1 MDLEVDPPD
10 RQGGVGAGAGA
21 QTVAVESTGDPVGT
35 PRLDGSV
42 PGRRGNRDLGRRKR
56 SARNLLPFGGG
67 GRLLRFRGRARVNS
81 GQPSHVHDDE
91 LYMAIGRVAA
101 NWSLLEVV
109 SGLVLM
115 GLIGRRDET
124 LARAVVAGQRV
135 ENVWDTT
142 EALLIGYGDTAAERL
157 DEFRGWRRS
166 ANVCRRRRNEA
177 IHSAWSLT
185 DSGDKPAAWDMMS
198 QRAKQGARG
207 DLFPGG
213 VEELEELARD
223 IAALEARLTEIH
235 EGIVPPNP
243 PPLR

>member
-1 MDLEVDPPD
+1 
-10 RQGGVGAGAGA
+10 
-21 QTVAVESTGDPVGT
+21 
-35 PRLDGSV
+35 V
-42 PGRRGNRDLGRRKR
+42 PE
-56 SARNLLPFGGG
+56 
-67 GRLLRFRGRARVNS
+67 
-81 GQPSHVHDDE
+81 DE
-91 LYMAIGRVAA
+91 LFLAIGRVAA

-115 GLIGRRDET
+115 GLVGNRDET

-142 EALLIGYGDTAAERL
+142 EALLVAYGDTASERL

-185 DSGDKPAAWDMMS
+185 ESGDKPAAWDMMS

-213 VEELEELARD
+213 VDELEDLARD
-223 IAALEARLTEIH
+223 IAALEARLSEIH

>member
-1 MDLEVDPPD
+1 MGD
-10 RQGGVGAGAGA
+10 GAGL
-21 QTVAVESTGDPVGT
+21 QTVPVMVAAD
-35 PRLDGSV
+35 LDGDLQAEESASGRRGSRS
-42 PGRRGNRDLGRRKR
+42 PGRRTRATR
-56 SARNLLPFGGG
+56 SFLPLAGG
-67 GRLLRFRGRARVNS
+67 GRLLRFRGRSRTAS
-81 GQPSHVHDDE
+81 GHRSVPEDE
-91 LYMAIGRVAA
+91 LFLAIGRVAA

-115 GLIGRRDET
+115 GLVGSRDET

-142 EALLIGYGDTAAERL
+142 EALLVAYGDTASERL

-166 ANVCRRRRNEA
+166 ANACRRRRNEA

-185 DSGDKPAAWDMMS
+185 ESGDKPAAWDMMS
-198 QRAKQGARG
+198 QRAKRGARG

-213 VEELEELARD
+213 VDELEELARD
-223 IAALEARLTEIH
+223 IAALEARLSEIH